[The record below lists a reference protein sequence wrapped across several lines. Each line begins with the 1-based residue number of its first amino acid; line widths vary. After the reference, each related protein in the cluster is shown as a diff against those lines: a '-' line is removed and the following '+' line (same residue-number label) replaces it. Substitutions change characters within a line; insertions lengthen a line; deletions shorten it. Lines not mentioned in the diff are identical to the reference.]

1 MVLLH
6 KSLYCHSNSDFKT
19 SWLTRGHNW
28 NQVYLEC
35 RVAGQWRRKHKGRR
49 YSPPVRWVGRY
60 THCSRRQPRTS
71 ARGSNAGRGPN
82 STQFLML
89 EIKQRQ
95 HNIEGI
101 AKLWYLKLFYLF
113 LKKYQMHQSYSIYIC
128 FHQETGNHNIVYIII
143 STLNWQVII

>member
-1 MVLLH
+1 M
-6 KSLYCHSNSDFKT
+6 SLKIKQSKN

-49 YSPPVRWVGRY
+49 YSPLVRWVGRY

-71 ARGSNAGRGPN
+71 ARGSNADPGPS

-89 EIKQRQ
+89 KIKQRQ

-101 AKLWYLKLFYLF
+101 AKVWYLKLFYLF
-113 LKKYQMHQSYSIYIC
+113 LKNIKCIKVNLYILI
-128 FHQETGNHNIVYIII
+128 FIKKQEITILY
-143 STLNWQVII
+143 TL